1 MSFGTF
7 FGQSSVLEKAF
18 PTPEY
23 LRMPA
28 VGIDIS
34 DYSLKYVLL
43 TQNGDEVQ
51 LEAYGKQSIPMGTVE
66 SGNIQKPE
74 VLVEMLKKLRREHD
88 FDFVHL
94 SVPEEHAYLF
104 QTDVALQDGVDP
116 RQVLEFSL
124 KENVP
129 IAPEEAT
136 FDFEYLHKIAGKE
149 FVNVAVYPTVELERY
164 IAVVEEAGLT
174 PLSIEV
180 EGQATARALVRSDH
194 EGAVFVIDTGRS
206 EASLS
211 IVKNGTVVFTATLE
225 TGGDNLTQAL
235 VKKLSI
241 SYQEAEALKREQGFV
256 NGRESK
262 AVYQALLPVVTTLK
276 DAIQKHHLYW
286 QMHSVWAEHEDQSI
300 DSIILTGGNANIRG
314 LPEFFESALELP
326 VQIGNV
332 WENVY
337 DFDRQVP
344 PIVRSKSYEYATAIG
359 LALRGVSRNT
369 DTHA

>member
-1 MSFGTF
+1 
-7 FGQSSVLEKAF
+7 
-18 PTPEY
+18 
-23 LRMPA
+23 MPA

-43 TQNGDEVQ
+43 SQKGDDVE
-51 LEAYGKQSIPMGTVE
+51 LTAYGKQSIPTGTVE

-74 VLVEMLKKLRREHD
+74 VLVDILKKLRREHD

-104 QTDVALQDGVDP
+104 QTTVASQEGVDP

-136 FDFEYLHKIAGKE
+136 FDFEYLHEKARKE
-149 FVNVAVYPTVELERY
+149 LVNVAVYPTIELERY
-164 IAVVEEAGLT
+164 IAVCEEAGLT
-174 PLSIEV
+174 PLSVEI
-180 EGQATARALVRSDH
+180 EGQATARALVRPGH
-194 EGAVFVIDTGRS
+194 EGTVFVIDAGRS

-235 VKKLSI
+235 VRKLDVT
-241 SYQEAEALKREQGFV
+241 YQEAEKLKREQGFV
-256 NGRESK
+256 NGRESR

-286 QMHSVWAEHEDQSI
+286 QMHSVWAEHEDQHV
-300 DSIILTGGNANIRG
+300 DSIILIGGNANIRG

-326 VQIGNV
+326 VEIGNV
-332 WENVY
+332 WENVF
-337 DFDRQVP
+337 DFDTHVP
-344 PIVRSKSYEYATAIG
+344 PIKKSQSYEYATAIG
-359 LALRGVSRNT
+359 LALRGVSRVNY
-369 DTHA
+369 HA